1 VKNKLEFRLVPV
13 SGTLKDRGGYRA
25 EFKKDSRNRVIDF
38 DGVVREAINE
48 HRWNVD
54 HELVKL
60 YFREILISML
70 KNTAKDGRVRRIDD
84 FFSVSLNLHGR
95 FDDKRDNFDP
105 ARHELRLVMR
115 PLTAFR
121 VLSPRPGRDV
131 EPVNVDRTPQFRITS
146 ITAADGKHKNHQVVF
161 GQDIVIRGTNM
172 AIKPHTRDFI
182 SLNVVFYKGEIGSK
196 GINEKVVSYGDREI
210 RLAWPEDAGEESIRQ
225 RLVFSIWKA
234 NDDPKNK
241 AEYIRREIY
250 ANILP
255 A

>member
-1 VKNKLEFRLVPV
+1 MKNKLEFRLVPV

-25 EFKKDSRNRVIDF
+25 EFKKDFRNRVIDF

-131 EPVNVDRTPQFRITS
+131 EPVNMDRTPQEKPMTRLDA
-146 ITAADGKHKNHQVVF
+146 TA
-161 GQDIVIRGTNM
+161 
-172 AIKPHTRDFI
+172 
-182 SLNVVFYKGEIGSK
+182 LN
-196 GINEKVVSYGDREI
+196 
-210 RLAWPEDAGEESIRQ
+210 RLCQWLAGEDALAINYHGM
-225 RLVFSIWKA
+225 K
-234 NDDPKNK
+234 P
-241 AEYIRREIY
+241 
-250 ANILP
+250 ANIDQL
-255 A
+255 AKVAAQVEK